1 MPTNPGFHPEFD
13 ITQYPLPVRAAI
25 RKISTTFYVTRSFK
39 PESIGNSQYWAILV
53 RPTDEFSVYVN
64 TDREV
69 VILFA
74 TYETFEIRTL
84 DAFEEYYSLL
94 ESSRVDRSVRFL
106 ISADSRI
113 EGIIKHYVDQHPEY
127 PIIIPTT
134 FDQLN
139 SNHGNTLLAAVRRN
153 YLIRDLFGY
162 QNPLRE
168 ESFFFGRQQVV
179 NDVLDMAKSG
189 QNSSLFGLRKSGKTS
204 AIYAILRKAKG
215 FSCNVAVID
224 CQNPAVHA
232 RTYAELLLFVLN
244 EARKA
249 SGQKLIKNSLG
260 DSLVEV
266 ADTFAQQMRTILSN
280 SKNSILIV
288 FDEIEN
294 ISPRTAASP
303 HWRDDNDTVYF
314 WQVIRSFLQSEA
326 QGRLSICFV
335 GTSPYVLETPK
346 INGIDNPIYLYAQ
359 KKFIPNLSFDETR
372 EMIERLGYFMG
383 LEFGPALIAEIH
395 KDFGGHPFFT
405 RQVCSKVH
413 QLASPQRPMK
423 VSSAALQQARTEF
436 FGQLESYL
444 RDIIT
449 NLKATYPEEFD
460 VLQDVVY
467 GDREGVTEFGREA
480 PDLIDHLIGYGLVER
495 VGEDFDIRLDAIK
508 VALRNLFPRAEED
521 NHWAEISQR
530 RNALESAIRLTLYH
544 WSRAVDG
551 TRWVEIL
558 RDNLTAKRF
567 SGLESLEPAFLF
579 SKKTSPLY
587 LTDLLMLLKDDGV
600 LPYLATRRSELVAAL
615 DMINKLRKDA
625 HAMEVSSEEI
635 VKARK
640 AFDTL
645 EAEFAEP

>member
-113 EGIIKHYVDQHPEY
+113 ENIIKHYVDQHPEY

-139 SNHGNTLLAAVRRN
+139 NNKGNTLLAAVRRN

-204 AIYAILRKAKG
+204 AIYAILRKARG
-215 FSCNVAVID
+215 FGCNVAVID

-232 RTYAELLLFVLN
+232 RMYGELLFFVLN
-244 EARKA
+244 EVRKA
-249 SGQKLIKNSLG
+249 SGQKLVKNSLG
-260 DSLVEV
+260 DNLVEI
-266 ADTFAQQMRTILSN
+266 ADSFAQQMRAVLSN

-383 LEFGPALIAEIH
+383 LEFSPSLIAEIH

-413 QLASPQRPMK
+413 QLASTQRPMK
-423 VSSAALQQARTEF
+423 VSATALQQARTEF

-467 GDREGVTEFGREA
+467 GDRDGVTEFGREA

-495 VGEDFDIRLDAIK
+495 VGEDFDVRLDAIK
-508 VALRNLFPRAEED
+508 VALKNLFPRVEQD
-521 NHWAEISQR
+521 NHWAEISER

-544 WSRAVDG
+544 WSRAIDG
-551 TRWVEIL
+551 TRWIEIL
-558 RDNLTAKRF
+558 KENLTTKRF
-567 SGLESLEPAFLF
+567 SGLENLEPAFLF
-579 SKKTSPLY
+579 SKTTSPLY
-587 LTDLLMLLKDDGV
+587 LTDLLMLLKNDEV
-600 LPYLATRRSELVAAL
+600 LPYLAGRRSELVTSL

-625 HAMEVSSEEI
+625 HAKEVSSEEI
-635 VKARK
+635 ILARK
-640 AFDTL
+640 AFDAL
-645 EAEFAEP
+645 EAEFGEP